1 MSIDLHVHSTASD
14 GSQTPE
20 EIIDTAVS
28 KGLTAVSIT
37 DHDTVGGQAAA
48 IAAAAGRIIY
58 LPGVEISTSVGHSE
72 IHILGYLIDL
82 DNQPLL
88 QILDYIQQERVRR
101 IHAMAERLQALGLQ
115 VAFEDVME
123 TWHQERCGREG
134 HLGEAAL
141 GRLHVAN
148 TLVRLGIVPNPVA
161 AFDLY
166 LRRGRPAYVER
177 YRLEPVEA
185 IRLIRN
191 AGGLPVLAHPAL
203 AKEDGI
209 IPQLVLQGIGGLE
222 AYHTAHTPAD
232 TKRYLRMA
240 QKLNVLVTGGTD
252 SHGPT
257 GSYPI
262 EIGALDVP
270 DECAQAILRWK
281 SRR

>member
-1 MSIDLHVHSTASD
+1 MSIDLHIHSTASD

-20 EIIDTAVS
+20 EIIETAVS
-28 KGLTAVSIT
+28 KGLTAVSIA

-48 IAAAAGRIIY
+48 IAAAAGRITY
-58 LPGVEISTSVGHSE
+58 LPAVEISTHIGHSE
-72 IHILGYLIDL
+72 IHIIGYLIDL
-82 DNQPLL
+82 ANEPLL
-88 QILDYIQQERVRR
+88 QMLEHIRQQRVQR
-101 IHAMAERLQALGLQ
+101 IHTTVARLQETGLQ
-115 VAFEDVME
+115 VTFDDVME
-123 TWHQERCGREG
+123 TWHGERTKGKPE
-134 HLGEAAL
+134 EAAL
-141 GRLHVAN
+141 GRPHVAN
-148 TLVRLGIVPNPVA
+148 TLVRLGIVQNPVA

-166 LRRGRPAYVER
+166 LRRGRPAYVDR

-185 IRLIRN
+185 IRLIRT
-191 AGGLPVLAHPAL
+191 AGGLPVLSHPAL
-203 AKEDGI
+203 AKEDGV

-262 EIGALDVP
+262 EVGSLDIP
-270 DECAQAILRWK
+270 DECAQGILRWK
-281 SRR
+281 AQQ